1 MAMPSASEA
10 FFAQLPN
17 DHLNPSEASLLK
29 LLHDLGSAVESL
41 LPRTVGLQEWA
52 QRRVPDEHI
61 EAVNK
66 AGIVWIAPRDH
77 VGRRTV
83 SKPKAVQSP
92 AAPPPPRPP
101 PPPVPPAPPPPAPP
115 PPVPSHR
122 GGSTDTSRIIPDIAG
137 RRMSAY
143 EDTDFFDELPT
154 DAFLP
159 AEEVLRSNLIGALNK
174 LNRRKQ
180 YTIER
185 MMQCEGVAEAADELL
200 PRGASMISQWIE
212 RRLGQEIEVSQ
223 DKNGDSCIKLLQTR
237 YVNPEAYQAE
247 VDEFIATLPPESFT
261 DEEAALRDALVCF
274 VMGWQGSG
282 PPRLIDA
289 ESASLVK
296 SARDGFLPSHIPL
309 KTWMNA
315 RMGQEFE
322 LLQDA
327 MGQYVIGLPGEL
339 DSEHIAATVTRTGKR
354 KAKDFQFW

>member
-261 DEEAALRDALVCF
+261 DEEAALRDAIMGF
-274 VMGWQGSG
+274 VQGWQGSA
-282 PPRLIDA
+282 PPRLTEAGSDD
-289 ESASLVK
+289 SVK
-296 SARDGFLPSHIPL
+296 RARQDFLPPSITL
-309 KTWMNA
+309 KSWMEA
-315 RMGQEFE
+315 RVGEEFE

-327 MGQYVIGLPGEL
+327 SGQFAIGLPGEL
-339 DSEHIAATVTRTGKR
+339 DPEQIAATHIRNCKR
-354 KAKDFQFW
+354 KAKALRS